1 MAEKLH
7 FELVSPEKLLKSADV
22 DMVVVPGT
30 EGDFGVL
37 PKHAPLVSTL
47 RTGIIEVHNN
57 SEAEKL
63 LVVGGFAEVNSA
75 GLTILAELATPINE
89 VDKAGYE
96 ADLTVLDLNSTD
108 LIRHRMQNFD
118 SIADT
123 LFAQIV
129 LADDR
134 AIRATY
140 ANGAKVYKRD

>member
-47 RTGIIEVHNN
+47 RTGIIEVHND

-63 LVVGGFAEVNSA
+63 LVVGG
-75 GLTILAELATPINE
+75 LL
-89 VDKAGYE
+89 K
-96 ADLTVLDLNSTD
+96 
-108 LIRHRMQNFD
+108 
-118 SIADT
+118 
-123 LFAQIV
+123 
-129 LADDR
+129 
-134 AIRATY
+134 
-140 ANGAKVYKRD
+140 